1 MGITRCSA
9 EPQHWGPVAQKR
21 GGARTQQHWGLEG
34 PSSEPALC
42 SSAETSGWCGLTR
55 ELEPGPSDQ
64 KGRQGRLGPAQ
75 PSCELLRTLP
85 HGKGVHGL
93 LQSLGCGSHIGG
105 WGGGGPPRARPGP
118 QPQICPVETSEGQ
131 SLARHQGL
139 LQSFRSLASRTKLA
153 ALWLVLPV
161 SAPQS

>member
-105 WGGGGPPRARPGP
+105 WGGGPPGLALAPSHRSARWRRPRGRALHGTRA
-118 QPQICPVETSEGQ
+118 C
-131 SLARHQGL
+131 
-139 LQSFRSLASRTKLA
+139 SRA
-153 ALWLVLPV
+153 FAG
-161 SAPQS
+161 